1 MYEARSIATGA
12 IVLLNASAALFAGA
26 VLWLVSVLHVDDGV
40 AARMSPADWW
50 LGGAER
56 VGLALV
62 VAASLGLASAGL
74 SWIASRALG
83 DLPRLASRPLARIT
97 AAVALVGGV
106 IGAIQFVVTRPVF

>member
-1 MYEARSIATGA
+1 MDEARSIATGA
-12 IVLLNASAALFAGA
+12 IVLLNASAALLAGA
-26 VLWLVSVLHVDDGV
+26 ILWLVSVLHIDDGV
-40 AARMSPADWW
+40 AAHMSTGDWW

-83 DLPRLASRPLARIT
+83 ELPRLAPRLLARIT
-97 AAVALVGGV
+97 AAVALGGGI